1 MMGLLMT
8 NTLSA
13 AYQSP
18 ITYLAGA
25 QIIMQQLLQTVS
37 GQDYVNIIMFNSGGS
52 SELSASGLVLVK
64 GNVTSDPN
72 DHPELDPLETAL
84 LNQNGSN
91 QQGPSNLT
99 AAIESAFSNFKAAS
113 PNASKVIV
121 VLMDAWFVYSENV
134 TLPETQLQ
142 TAGVK
147 VLIYKLPQANDNNV
161 YLSNS
166 PLLGS
171 LCRIGGTFEV
181 IEQDLNNPLYA
192 IKSYFFYLASTHM
205 VALAVAGKPLWTNL
219 YLDFDEIS
227 TYITSVTFPAFGADG
242 QLLGVAGIDVYIDEL
257 GNLTDL
263 VKYALPNQT
272 NEGSTYPTIATL
284 NQLNCSVANA
294 TSPVSAAQRCGS
306 TALPANGGLCEQ
318 TDLTSSFESIVYSCS
333 TCSKFQLVSTSKH
346 HVEIVGLSIGAGVAV
361 LFILAIVTIICCSR
375 HNYYS
380 SCWSPPNEDTVIP
393 PIDSPNQNQSPPI
406 KVPSD
411 ESVLPSSMQP
421 FR

>member
-1 MMGLLMT
+1 
-8 NTLSA
+8 
-13 AYQSP
+13 
-18 ITYLAGA
+18 
-25 QIIMQQLLQTVS
+25 
-37 GQDYVNIIMFNSGGS
+37 
-52 SELSASGLVLVK
+52 
-64 GNVTSDPN
+64 
-72 DHPELDPLETAL
+72 
-84 LNQNGSN
+84 
-91 QQGPSNLT
+91 
-99 AAIESAFSNFKAAS
+99 
-113 PNASKVIV
+113 V
-121 VLMDAWFVYSENV
+121 VLTDAGFASSENV

-161 YLSNS
+161 YLSNI

-181 IEQDLNNPLYA
+181 IQEDLDNPLYA
-192 IKSYFFYLASTHM
+192 IKSYFSYLASTHM
-205 VALAVAGKPLWTNL
+205 VAPAVAGKPLWTSL

-227 TYITSVTFPAFGADG
+227 KYITTVTFPAFGADG

-263 VKYALPNQT
+263 VTNALQNRS
-272 NEGSTYPTIATL
+272 NEGSIYPTVATL

-318 TDLTSSFESIVYSCS
+318 TDLTSSFESIECSCS
-333 TCSKFQLVSTSKH
+333 TCSNFQLVSTSKSKH
-346 HVEIVGLSIGAGVAV
+346 HVEILGLSIGAGVAV
-361 LFILAIVTIICCSR
+361 LLILAIVTIICCPR

-380 SCWSPPNEDTVIP
+380 SCWTQINRSQNGSTVILP
-393 PIDSPNQNQSPPI
+393 NNSPNQTQSPPM

-411 ESVLPSSMQP
+411 ESDLQSTLPP
-421 FR
+421 FRD